1 MKLFRNYLCMAAIVL
16 SACIVTACDDDD
28 DDEVTTAAST
38 GIAVDIAGTRYG
50 YTTVTSAYLST
61 PYLYIGE
68 HIYITYVDAT
78 TVKVVY
84 SNDTWGDYTVDQAT
98 ITTNSDGTYTLSG
111 SGSATITIPGSTE
124 SSTYDCTLSG
134 TVESD
139 LTATIVFTM
148 AVMGTTTVTV
158 TEGTAGSGIASAYLE
173 TLNYSGGAATVN
185 NNMFPEGYADS
196 GTLTVE
202 ANSDG
207 ETINVT
213 YASDTWG
220 TYDLEGLTVSNDG
233 DSYFT
238 ISGSGTVDIA
248 YGSYSFT
255 DQPYT
260 LEATINADATEY
272 TFTYTVEIDM
282 LGTTTIVYTYPTEEE
297 DEEEEEENL
306 GDETEGSALA
316 GTYTGTLD
324 VAVSTYEYGPYSDQQ
339 VIISANDD
347 GTINIIYDAYDDYS
361 SGSGYNWGDYEL
373 TNVTVYESDGVY
385 QFSTTG
391 TATIYY
397 GSFTPSGYG
406 IEYTFVGTITD
417 TSDFEFTI
425 TYNIMGMFD
434 ATMTIVP

>member
-1 MKLFRNYLCMAAIVL
+1 MKLFRNYLCMAALVL

-28 DDEVTTAAST
+28 VDEVTTATST
-38 GIAVDIAGTRYG
+38 GVAVDVAGTRYG

-61 PYLYIGE
+61 PYFYFSE
-68 HIYITYVDAT
+68 HIHITYVDAT

-84 SNDTWGDYTVDQAT
+84 NNDTWGDYTVDQAT

-134 TVESD
+134 TVDSD

-158 TEGTAGSGIASAYLE
+158 TEGTADSGVASAYLE
-173 TLNYSGGAATVN
+173 TVDYSSGAAIVN
-185 NNMFPEGYADS
+185 NNIFQDYADS

-220 TYDLEGLTVSNDG
+220 TYDLEGLTVSNNG
-233 DSYFT
+233 AGYFT
-238 ISGSGTVDIA
+238 ISGSGTVDIT

-260 LEATINADATEY
+260 LEATISEDATDY
-272 TFTYTVEIDM
+272 TFTYTVEIDV
-282 LGTTTIVYTYPTEEE
+282 LGTTTIVYTYTT
-297 DEEEEEENL
+297 EEEEEEEEDL

-324 VAVSTYEYGPYSDQQ
+324 VSLSDTYYYGPYDDQQ
-339 VIISANDD
+339 IIITANDD
-347 GTINIIYDAYDDYS
+347 GTINIIYDAYDNYT
-361 SGSGYNWGDYEL
+361 SGSGYDWGDYEL
-373 TNVTVYESDGVY
+373 TSVTVYESDGVY
-385 QFSTTG
+385 QFSTSG
-391 TATIYY
+391 TSTIYY
-397 GSFTPSGYG
+397 GSFTPSGYE
-406 IEYTFVGTITD
+406 IECTFAGTITD